1 MSVLSTYIHKEQEL
15 KRLQAELEALKDNS
29 QLQDEIAFK
38 ERLEA
43 LMVEY
48 DKTKR
53 DVISLLN
60 PEHFSTKTAA
70 NKSNVVRKQRQLKSY
85 ENPHTGQVIKT
96 RGGNHKG
103 IREWKDKYGEETVNS
118 WATDVEA

>member
-15 KRLQAELEALKDNS
+15 KRLQAELEALKGNS
-29 QLQDEIAFK
+29 LLQDEIAFK

-43 LMVEY
+43 LMAEY
-48 DKTKR
+48 DKTNR

-60 PEHFSTKTAA
+60 PEHFSTKTAGSKTTA
-70 NKSNVVRKQRQLKSY
+70 VRKQRKLKIY
-85 ENPHTGQVIKT
+85 KNPNTGEEIET

-118 WATDVEA
+118 WVTDVAE